1 MAQIRGHLRKMIAT
15 AESPVSYRL
24 PVGESEL
31 PLNALLGKTIRIEY
45 AGEITCIGCGQRT
58 KKSFNQGYCFRCFS
72 TLARCDLCIVK
83 PELCHFSQGTC
94 REPAWGLAN
103 CMQPHYVYLANSSG
117 LKVGITRASQIPT
130 RWLDQGAA
138 QALLCF
144 RVPTRRQAGLV
155 EVAFKRY
162 VADRT
167 DWRKLLVGDP
177 EPLDLKARQ
186 HELLDRCG
194 DVLDERIATDDEQP
208 VEQRVILLTD
218 EETRAF
224 VYPILSYPKRVSSLN
239 FDKTAR
245 IEGTLLGIKG
255 QYLMLDTGVL
265 NIRKFAGYQ
274 VTLTV

>member
-1 MAQIRGHLRKMIAT
+1 MEYIHGPLRKMLAT
-15 AESPVSYRL
+15 AASPVSYRL
-24 PVGESEL
+24 PIGEVEL
-31 PLNALLGKTIRIEY
+31 PLNAFLGKTICLDSTGAIS
-45 AGEITCIGCGQRT
+45 CIACGQRT
-58 KKSFNQGYCFRCFS
+58 KKSFHQGYCFRCFR
-72 TLARCDLCIVK
+72 TLARCDLCMVK
-83 PELCHFSQGTC
+83 PELCHFAQGTC

-155 EVAFKRY
+155 EVVLKRY

-167 DWRKLLVGDP
+167 DWRKLLIGDP

-186 HELLDRCG
+186 HDLLDRCG
-194 DVLDERIATDDEQP
+194 DALGEHMTAEEQL
-208 VEQRVILLTD
+208 VTLLAD
-218 EETRAF
+218 EEARAF
-224 VYPILSYPKRVSSLN
+224 VYPVLTYPTRVSSCN

-255 QYLMLDTGVL
+255 QYVILDTGVL
-265 NIRKFAGYQ
+265 NIRKFAGYS